1 MGFGASTL
9 QFSLTAPLWARLK
22 ARARQLKVTRFNLL
36 LCSYAVLV
44 HRLAGQNDL
53 VFGIPFSLA
62 AQSHARMLGDTDNP
76 LPLPIRIHPAANLAT
91 TAQRH
96 PKLPD
101 PTATHPEHPL
111 GHNLH
116 TLSPKRKHAS
126 HL

>member
-53 VFGIPFSLA
+53 VFAIPFSIA
-62 AQSHARMLGDTDNP
+62 AQSHARMLGDTDNT
-76 LPLPIRIHPAANLAT
+76 LPLRLRID
-91 TAQRH
+91 
-96 PKLPD
+96 PD
-101 PTATHPEHPL
+101 
-111 GHNLH
+111 
-116 TLSPKRKHAS
+116 AS
-126 HL
+126 KMGRESCRESVCQYVSIPGGYGYFKTKK